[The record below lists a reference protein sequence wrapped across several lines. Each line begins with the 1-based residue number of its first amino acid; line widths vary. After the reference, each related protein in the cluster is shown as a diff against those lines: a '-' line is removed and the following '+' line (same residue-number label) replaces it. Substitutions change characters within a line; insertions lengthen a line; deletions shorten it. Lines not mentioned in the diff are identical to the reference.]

1 MSIGTV
7 ELNLSKGAGFI
18 PPSLMYS
25 EKGGKELL
33 SDSCALRCNVGSVAL
48 RAVSKMLLSV
58 VLIDSDI
65 PRSAKIRDVLLM
77 L

>member
-1 MSIGTV
+1 
-7 ELNLSKGAGFI
+7 
-18 PPSLMYS
+18 MYS